1 MLLRRGGC
9 PSVSQLQHQIRL
21 VLDVLDPVPIG
32 FVDFGHPVLGLH
44 GRLPESNVPGDQA
57 ATSFVARDIEVPNFG
72 EQFADRRPRLLAV
85 EQIVTFGDDESG
97 YRSNW
102 DASRNRLF
110 DPAVEGR
117 GVDDVFPGPDTFQ
130 ERRISVPV
138 ERVDGPLA
146 PEATQPLQLRVGE
159 MEAVHRNADGP
170 EGFDDLGRERRLA
183 GTRRTGDAEHDTGV
197 VAQQPLDAQTEFGR
211 EHNWKC
217 ATTSEPAGELN
228 KVTPMTPPRREPQVV
243 VLGGGSWGTTVAS
256 IASRRSDTLQ
266 WVRSAETA
274 EDINENH
281 RNERYLGDEV
291 ELSASLKATTDFERA
306 ADRADVIVMAVPSH
320 GFRGVLTELR
330 AYLRPWVPIVSL
342 VKGLEQGTS
351 LRMSQIIEEVM
362 PGHPAG
368 ILAGPNIAREV
379 AQGYAAAAVMAM
391 PDQHLSTRLAQMF
404 RTQRFRV
411 YTTDDVLGV
420 EMAGALKNVYAI
432 ATGMGYSLGI
442 GENTRAMV
450 IARALRE
457 MTKLG
462 VAMGGQPETFPGL
475 AGLGDLI
482 VTCTSPRSRNRHVGE
497 QIGAG
502 KPIDEI
508 LASMDQV
515 AEGVKAASVIM
526 ELAERY
532 GVHMPIAREVDG
544 VINHGNT
551 VDVAYKGLAAEPE
564 GHEIHGA
571 GF

>member
-1 MLLRRGGC
+1 
-9 PSVSQLQHQIRL
+9 
-21 VLDVLDPVPIG
+21 
-32 FVDFGHPVLGLH
+32 
-44 GRLPESNVPGDQA
+44 
-57 ATSFVARDIEVPNFG
+57 
-72 EQFADRRPRLLAV
+72 
-85 EQIVTFGDDESG
+85 
-97 YRSNW
+97 
-102 DASRNRLF
+102 
-110 DPAVEGR
+110 
-117 GVDDVFPGPDTFQ
+117 
-130 ERRISVPV
+130 
-138 ERVDGPLA
+138 
-146 PEATQPLQLRVGE
+146 
-159 MEAVHRNADGP
+159 
-170 EGFDDLGRERRLA
+170 
-183 GTRRTGDAEHDTGV
+183 
-197 VAQQPLDAQTEFGR
+197 
-211 EHNWKC
+211 
-217 ATTSEPAGELN
+217 
-228 KVTPMTPPRREPQVV
+228 MTPARREPRVV

-256 IASRRSDTLQ
+256 IASRRADTLQ
-266 WVRSAETA
+266 WVRSPETA
-274 EDINENH
+274 EDINERH
-281 RNERYLGDEV
+281 RNLRYLGDEV
-291 ELSASLKATTDFERA
+291 ELSPNLKATTDFEKA
-306 ADRADVIVMAVPSH
+306 ADSADLVVMAVPSH
-320 GFRGVLTELR
+320 SFRDVLKELQ

-342 VKGLEQGTS
+342 IKGLEQGTS
-351 LRMSQIIEEVM
+351 LRMSQIVAEVM

-368 ILAGPNIAREV
+368 VLAGPNVAREV

-391 PDQHLSTRLAQMF
+391 PDQQLSTRLAMMF

-442 GENTRAMV
+442 GENTRALV

-462 VAMGGQPETFPGL
+462 VAMGGEPETFPGL

-526 ELAERY
+526 ELADRY

-544 VINHGNT
+544 VINHGHT
-551 VDVAYKGLAAEPE
+551 VEDAYRGLAAETP
-564 GHEIHGA
+564 GHEIHGP